1 MEISFLGTSS
11 AMPTQFRNHPAIA
24 LKAFGEVMLFDCGES
39 TQKQLL
45 LAKISPM
52 KISKI
57 FISHLHGD
65 HILGL
70 PGLIQSMGFRGR
82 EEPLDIYGPNG
93 TGKVFKAIM
102 ELASSN
108 VQFQININEININD
122 GYNSSSNNNNNTHS
136 NNVNSNTTTTNSSNT
151 SNNNKRNTK
160 ALENYEPDINRLSS
174 FTLIENDEYIVKYCK
189 GQHNIINLAFSIEEK
204 KKPRFLRDKAIELGV
219 KPGPDFGRLHNGQ
232 CVTVGDEV
240 IEPHQVLGEDRTGI
254 KIVYSG
260 DTTPNSNVIDLS
272 QNCDILI
279 HESTFNESDRDKAI
293 ENQHSTAK
301 DAAQVA
307 KLANASSLIITH
319 ISTRY
324 IDSKELEKE
333 AKEIFPKTVAA
344 YDLMAIELKK
354 NSETNKVEIKK
365 IN

>member
-1 MEISFLGTSS
+1 
-11 AMPTQFRNHPAIA
+11 MPTKFRNHPAIA

-45 LAKISPM
+45 MAKISPM

-82 EEPLDIYGPNG
+82 KETLDVYGP
-93 TGKVFKAIM
+93 TGIAKIFKAIM
-102 ELASSN
+102 ELGSFN
-108 VQFQININEININD
+108 IQFQININEININEA
-122 GYNSSSNNNNNTHS
+122 NSTNNNNNRDNK
-136 NNVNSNTTTTNSSNT
+136 NNINEND
-151 SNNNKRNTK
+151 NTK
-160 ALENYEPDINRLSS
+160 LDIINYNSEISTLNR
-174 FTLIENDEYIVKYCK
+174 FTLIKTDEYIIKFCK
-189 GQHNIINLAFSIEEK
+189 GQHNVINLAYSIEEK
-204 KKPRFLRDKAIELGV
+204 KKPRFLREKAIELGV
-219 KPGPDFGRLHNGQ
+219 NPGPDFGRLHKGQ
-232 CVTVGDEV
+232 SINVGEKV
-240 IEPHQVLGEDRTGI
+240 IEPHQVLGENRTGI

-260 DTTPNSNVIDLS
+260 DTKPNTNIIDLS

-279 HESTFNESDRDKAI
+279 HEATFNEADRDKAI

-301 DAAQVA
+301 DAAEVA
-307 KLANASSLIITH
+307 KLANVLNLILTH

-324 IDSKELEKE
+324 INSDELENE
-333 AKEIFPKTVAA
+333 AKSIFPKTVIA
-344 YDLMAIELKK
+344 YDLMVLELKK
-354 NSETNKVEIKK
+354 NSENNKIEIKK